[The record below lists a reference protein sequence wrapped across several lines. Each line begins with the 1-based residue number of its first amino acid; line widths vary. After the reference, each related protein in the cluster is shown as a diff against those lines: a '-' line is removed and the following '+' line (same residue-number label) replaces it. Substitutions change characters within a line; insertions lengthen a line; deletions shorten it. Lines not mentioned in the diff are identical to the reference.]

1 MKILITGIN
10 SKLGTLIARKL
21 SENHEVIGLDLRS
34 SGEFKTIKFDLGS
47 NKALDIDTVDVCLHF
62 AFITDPKYCEEKKE
76 KAYNVNVLGTKK
88 ILDCCKNKKIKK
100 FILISTGG
108 VYGFNDKV
116 LKEDMELQPSDAY
129 SSMKYEAEQLAEGYS
144 NYFDVVILR
153 YFFPYGPETKQET
166 LINRLINNIKSGKKI
181 ILHNN
186 GKPVI
191 NPIFIT
197 DLVEATCLFCV
208 DKFNGFNIFNVA
220 GPENAPIKK
229 IALIIGSIL
238 DKEAVF
244 EPNNKVSK
252 DMVASIDK
260 LSMYYKPRIELRQ
273 GLKMTIDFLENNV
286 VKK

>member
-34 SGEFKTIKFDLGS
+34 SEEFKTIKFNLGS
-47 NKALDIDTVDVCLHF
+47 DKDLNIDAVDVCLHF
-62 AFITDPKYCEEKKE
+62 AFITDPKYCENENE
-76 KAYNVNVLGTKK
+76 ESYNVNVRGTKK
-88 ILDCCKNKKIKK
+88 ILDYCKNKKIKK

-129 SSMKYEAEQLAEGYS
+129 SSMKYEAEQLAKKYC
-144 NYFDVVILR
+144 NHFDVVILR
-153 YFFPYGPETKQET
+153 YFFPYGPGTKENS
-166 LINRLINNIKSGKKI
+166 LINRLVNNIKSGKKI
-181 ILHNN
+181 ILHND

-208 DKFNGFNIFNVA
+208 DKFNRFNIFNVA
-220 GPENAPIKK
+220 GPENASIKK
-229 IALIIGSIL
+229 IALMIASIVG
-238 DKEAVF
+238 KEAKF
-244 EPNNKVSK
+244 ALSNKISK